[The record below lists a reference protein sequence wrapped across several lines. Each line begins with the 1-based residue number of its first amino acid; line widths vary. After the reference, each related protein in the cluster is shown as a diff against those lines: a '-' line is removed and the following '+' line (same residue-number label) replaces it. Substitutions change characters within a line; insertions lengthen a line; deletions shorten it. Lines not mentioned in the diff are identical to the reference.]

1 MTKLAVDV
9 SGITAISKDWGSL
22 KSLFDGSE
30 VDSRTGFNVGSIVY
44 SKPHYS
50 GTHEDHEIIYILEG
64 QGSAKIG
71 AEEINF
77 REDYLLI
84 IPAGT
89 EHSISRVIEGPVKA
103 LLVHF
108 S

>member
-1 MTKLAVDV
+1 MTHSAIDV
-9 SGITAISKDWGSL
+9 ASITAITKDWGSL
-22 KSLFDGSE
+22 KSLFDGSQ
-30 VDSRTGFNVGSIVY
+30 VGSRTGFNFGSIVY
-44 SKPHYS
+44 SKPHFS
-50 GTHEDHEIIYILEG
+50 GTHKDHEIIYILEG

-71 AEEINF
+71 AAEINF
-77 REDYLLI
+77 REEYLLI

-89 EHSISRVIEGPVKA
+89 EHSISRVVEGPVKA